1 MISSSPPKWMVCAAL
16 GFCAGRR
23 GGRFSFRNA
32 FTLVEVALAIGVAAV
47 ALVSVFVVIQSGFK
61 TYEDAMNSSITS
73 AIAQEVM
80 SDYLLADFGKLVAQ
94 SSEGGQSGL
103 ERTTFYDERGLALD
117 ASHSESAI
125 YRCVSKVL
133 NSSVLGIDRDK
144 LLSIRITVTSPTRPS
159 LEKVYSFFIAR
170 QGEDTP

>member
-1 MISSSPPKWMVCAAL
+1 MVCAAL
-16 GFCAGRR
+16 GFRAGKRD
-23 GGRFSFRNA
+23 GGVCRFSFRSA

-80 SDYLLADFGKLVAQ
+80 SDYLLADFDKLVAQ
-94 SSEGGQSGL
+94 SANGEK
-103 ERTTFYDERGLALD
+103 TTFYDERGLVLD
-117 ASHSESAI
+117 ASQSGSAI
-125 YRCVSKVL
+125 YRCVSSVL
-133 NSSVLGIDRDK
+133 NSRVQGIDRDK

-159 LEKVYSFFIAR
+159 LEKVYTFFIAR